1 MKVKVSLKDKEA
13 SIDADVEKL
22 VEKHMELADKNP
34 DRKSRYQI
42 RQEEK
47 RKNETLKQKRPERK
61 SRYQIR
67 QEEKRKN
74 AEQEHRHKIQVVG
87 IMLGIL
93 GVMIIFSI
101 IAGALGW

>member
-1 MKVKVSLKDKEA
+1 MKLRVSLKDKEA

-22 VEKHMELADKNP
+22 VEKHMELVENDP
-34 DRKSRYQI
+34 DRKTRYQI

-47 RKNETLKQKRPERK
+47 RKNEALKQKRPERK

-67 QEEKRKN
+67 QEEKRKT
-74 AEQEHRHKIQVVG
+74 AEQEYRHKMQVAG
-87 IMLGIL
+87 IMLGVLGGIIIL
-93 GVMIIFSI
+93 SI